1 MKRTSIRVA
10 VGVPPIRVADTA
22 GNARAAVTVAREA
35 AAQGAG
41 LLVLPALTL
50 TAATAGALFTQPLLA
65 QAAEEALAAYIRE
78 TADLPLLSLLGLP
91 VAADGELYDCAAAV
105 SGGRL
110 LGLVARSSPDQK
122 YFSPAPTRDTPVSV
136 AGFSVFLSRAAHFP
150 LPSGGAVAPFVG
162 ETGDAC
168 GADLIAI
175 LGASPEI
182 VRAEEKRRAAALAL
196 SESIPVAYANAGE
209 GESGTD
215 AVYAG
220 HSLLAAGGRL
230 LGERAPFAKETLAV
244 ADIPL
249 GAACAET
256 VSAPFP
262 PVGGKRAA
270 VRRYPFLPADPTETA
285 ARCEKIL
292 AIQAAGLAGRY
303 TRAYAK
309 SMVLGISGGLDSTL
323 AVLVAVRAADRLG
336 IGRDRILAVT
346 MPCFGTTARTKG
358 NAEELC
364 EALGVRLRTVDIHAA
379 VRQHFADIGHRED
392 DYSVVYENA
401 QARERTQILMD
412 LANGEGGIVVGT
424 GDLSELALGW
434 ATYNGDHMSNY
445 GVNGGIPKTLVRTV
459 VTHAA
464 EEAAANGRTA
474 EAAILRDIL
483 ATPVSPELLPPKDGE
498 IAQKTEGIVGPYE
511 LHDFFLYYFIHDKMS
526 PEELLS
532 AAEGVFGD
540 TYDGKVIAAWLRV
553 FLRRFFSQQFKRSC
567 LPDGPKVGSV
577 ALSPRTDWQMPSDA
591 AADAWLSALD
601 AAVARR
607 GWQ

>member
-1 MKRTSIRVA
+1 MKRNCIRAA
-10 VGVPPIRVADTA
+10 VGVPAVRVADCA
-22 GNARAAVTVAREA
+22 GNARAAVALARDA
-35 AAQGAG
+35 AAKGAE
-41 LLVLPALTL
+41 LLVLPRLTL
-50 TAATAGALFTQPLLA
+50 TAATAGALFSHPLLA
-65 QAAEEALAAYIRE
+65 RAAEDALAVYIRE

-91 VAADGELYDCAAAV
+91 VAADGGLYDCAAAV
-105 SGGRL
+105 LGGRL
-110 LGLVARSSPDQK
+110 LGLVACSAPDQK
-122 YFSPAPTRDTPVSV
+122 YFTPAPRGDTPVSV
-136 AGFSVFLSRAAHFP
+136 AGFSALLAPGSRFV

-162 ETGDAC
+162 ETGDAT
-168 GADLIAI
+168 GANLVAI
-175 LGASPEI
+175 LGGEAEI
-182 VRAEEKRRAAALAL
+182 VRAEEKRRAAVLAL
-196 SESIPVAYANAGE
+196 SARIPVLYANAGE

-215 AVYAG
+215 AVFAG
-220 HSLLAAGGRL
+220 HSLIAAGGRL
-230 LGERAPFAKETLAV
+230 LAERLPFAEETLAV
-244 ADIPL
+244 ADIPCGEAD
-249 GAACAET
+249 GALP
-256 VSAPFP
+256 VSLFP
-262 PVGGKRAA
+262 PVGGKRSE
-270 VRRYPFLPADPTETA
+270 VRRYPFLPADPAETA

-292 AIQAAGLAGRY
+292 SIQSAGLAGRY
-303 TRAYAK
+303 IRAYAK

-323 AVLVAVRAADRLG
+323 ALLVAVRAADKLG
-336 IGRDRILAVT
+336 IGRERVLAVT

-358 NAEELC
+358 NAERLC

-379 VRQHFADIGHRED
+379 VRQHFADIGHSED

-459 VTHAA
+459 VAHAA
-464 EEAAANGRTA
+464 EGADAPV
-474 EAAILRDIL
+474 AAILADIL

-511 LHDFFLYYFIHDKMS
+511 LHDFFLYYFIHDKMT
-526 PEELLS
+526 PDELLS
-532 AAEGVFGD
+532 AAEGAFRGI
-540 TYDGKVIAAWLRV
+540 YNGKVIAAWLRV

-601 AAVARR
+601 AACARR
-607 GWQ
+607 GWL